1 MIGNYVHITAL
12 IMRKLISS
20 PPLNYST
27 IMNEL
32 KPMFNGCVLMNDTAI
47 HDQSVMNAL
56 QRLSNDNFEFKS
68 ISSDHYYISDRD

>member
-1 MIGNYVHITAL
+1 MAL
-12 IMRKLISS
+12 ITTKLIAS

-47 HDQSVMNAL
+47 HDQAVMNVL
-56 QRLSNDNFEFKS
+56 QRLSEDNFEFKS
-68 ISSDHYYISDRD
+68 ISNDHVTIDEWINS